1 MSQAWGFLAASSE
14 ALLAAF
20 LHLLSAAAYQ
30 RHFALFL
37 HSVGVRNSHFICYP
51 LGGWLGIAD

>member
-20 LHLLSAAAYQ
+20 LQSSQHRL
-30 RHFALFL
+30 FLFL
-37 HSVGVRNSHFICYP
+37 HSVGVRDSRFICHPSASSPY
-51 LGGWLGIAD
+51 ITIER